1 MRPRLLCTGV
11 RLLLSDASIS
21 AIARESRFNLFRSGF
36 TLRVTLSTTYV

>member
-11 RLLLSDASIS
+11 RLLFSDASIS
-21 AIARESRFNLFRSGF
+21 AIARQGFNLFRSGS